1 MNVTEI
7 ETLRK
12 IALVFKN
19 NQEAILENWTMAVKR
34 DGITRSSED
43 LECFRNGFKVLL
55 RDFSYYLSKKDLD
68 GYYRGNKV
76 IARQLANNDVS
87 FSKFVKAFHLFEESY
102 KDHLVAAF
110 HLEDLVNALGTIDL
124 LHHDTISLI
133 SEVYLD
139 IKDVTVFALA
149 RLAELRD
156 PETGHHLER
165 TREYSATL
173 AKHLGQSEHF
183 VNLIYRVGP
192 LHDIGKVG
200 IRDSILLKPGPL
212 TSSEYE
218 EMKTHCVIGAETI
231 QRIIDEQKVSNGYF
245 VMAKEIILYHHEQY
259 DGSGY
264 PEGLRGCDSFGCED
278 FRAGRYL

>member
-1 MNVTEI
+1 
-7 ETLRK
+7 
-12 IALVFKN
+12 
-19 NQEAILENWTMAVKR
+19 
-34 DGITRSSED
+34 
-43 LECFRNGFKVLL
+43 
-55 RDFSYYLSKKDLD
+55 
-68 GYYRGNKV
+68 
-76 IARQLANNDVS
+76 
-87 FSKFVKAFHLFEESY
+87 
-102 KDHLVAAF
+102 
-110 HLEDLVNALGTIDL
+110 
-124 LHHDTISLI
+124 
-133 SEVYLD
+133 
-139 IKDVTVFALA
+139 LA